1 MGSEGG
7 DCIVEGSWEISYFDG
22 ILIIEIVV
30 GEVELGNK
38 RRMLNFRV
46 DGGEL
51 G

>member
-7 DCIVEGSWEISYFDG
+7 DCTVEGSREISHLDG
-22 ILIIEIVV
+22 ILTTEIAV

-38 RRMLNFRV
+38 RRMSNLRV